1 MESST
6 RFLEVSTTISG
17 WWAALLYGSKKGSI
31 VSLGV
36 YSKDLDLKINKR
48 ITDNNSTTA
57 AELAAIDEAIKTI
70 QEKKIESENI
80 VILTDSL
87 AATISIKNPNKTN
100 ARQDLTESINI
111 RANDLQEKNQ
121 TQVQICW
128 IPAHCNIEGNEKA
141 DKQAKLGLSSK
152 TRRKTGLGPSEV
164 KSIINQYKNK
174 MWQDM
179 WTNNPK
185 GRFFHAIAPQVGGD
199 EGSLALVIGHQG
211 TGGDEGSVAL
221 VIGHQGTGGDEGSV
235 ALVIGHQGTGGDE
248 GSVALVIGH
257 QGTGGDEGSVALVI
271 GHQGTGGDEG
281 SVALVIG
288 HQGTGGDEGSL
299 ALVIGHQ
306 GTGGDEGSLALVIGH
321 QGTGGDEGSVAL
333 VIGHQGTGGDEGSLA
348 LVIGHQGTG
357 GDEGSVALVIGH
369 QGTGG
374 DEGSLALVIGHQGT
388 GGVGSKVG

>member
-1 MESST
+1 AITDPNSKLSQ
-6 RFLEVSTTISG
+6 F
-17 WWAALLYGSKKGSI
+17 ADDCALWKSCGKFKKNGGPRAKVKFNKLIKQLGDQATKLIQQVRKLGLKVNTHKTKAVTFGDGSKKGSI

-185 GRFFHAIAPQVGGD
+185 GRFFHAIAPQ
-199 EGSLALVIGHQG
+199 
-211 TGGDEGSVAL
+211 
-221 VIGHQGTGGDEGSV
+221 
-235 ALVIGHQGTGGDE
+235 
-248 GSVALVIGH
+248 
-257 QGTGGDEGSVALVI
+257 
-271 GHQGTGGDEG
+271 
-281 SVALVIG
+281 
-288 HQGTGGDEGSL
+288 
-299 ALVIGHQ
+299 
-306 GTGGDEGSLALVIGH
+306 
-321 QGTGGDEGSVAL
+321 
-333 VIGHQGTGGDEGSLA
+333 
-348 LVIGHQGTG
+348 
-357 GDEGSVALVIGH
+357 
-369 QGTGG
+369 
-374 DEGSLALVIGHQGT
+374 
-388 GGVGSKVG
+388 

>member
-1 MESST
+1 MSYSSDLSSPTIVLWHSRPMTSCDVTGEGRIEQRDIHALSMEAENSY
-6 RFLEVSTTISG
+6 STTISSRPDR
-17 WWAALLYGSKKGSI
+17 LRDGSKKGSI

-87 AATISIKNPNKTN
+87 AATLSIKNPNKTN

-141 DKQAKLGLSSK
+141 DKQAKLGLGSK

-185 GRFFHAIAPQVGGD
+185 GRFFHAIAPQ
-199 EGSLALVIGHQG
+199 
-211 TGGDEGSVAL
+211 
-221 VIGHQGTGGDEGSV
+221 
-235 ALVIGHQGTGGDE
+235 
-248 GSVALVIGH
+248 
-257 QGTGGDEGSVALVI
+257 
-271 GHQGTGGDEG
+271 
-281 SVALVIG
+281 
-288 HQGTGGDEGSL
+288 
-299 ALVIGHQ
+299 
-306 GTGGDEGSLALVIGH
+306 
-321 QGTGGDEGSVAL
+321 
-333 VIGHQGTGGDEGSLA
+333 
-348 LVIGHQGTG
+348 
-357 GDEGSVALVIGH
+357 
-369 QGTGG
+369 
-374 DEGSLALVIGHQGT
+374 
-388 GGVGSKVG
+388 

>member
-1 MESST
+1 MDT
-6 RFLEVSTTISG
+6 QRHPN
-17 WWAALLYGSKKGSI
+17 LLDPSP
-31 VSLGV
+31 LLV

-87 AATISIKNPNKTN
+87 AATLSIKNPNKTN

-185 GRFFHAIAPQVGGD
+185 GRFFHAIAPQVDGSKKGSIVSLGVYSKDLDLKINKRITDNNSTTAAELAAID
-199 EGSLALVIGHQG
+199 EAIKTIQEKKIESENIVILTDSLAATLSIKNPNKTNARQDLTESINIRANDLQEKNQTQVQICWIPAHCNIEGNEKADKQAKLG
-211 TGGDEGSVAL
+211 LSSKTRRKTGLGPSEVKSIINQYKNKKWQDMWTNNPKGRFFHAIAPQTRRDRNQRKKTKADRQKKTE
-221 VIGHQGTGGDEGSV
+221 TWREK
-235 ALVIGHQGTGGDE
+235 E
-248 GSVALVIGH
+248 
-257 QGTGGDEGSVALVI
+257 
-271 GHQGTGGDEG
+271 
-281 SVALVIG
+281 
-288 HQGTGGDEGSL
+288 
-299 ALVIGHQ
+299 
-306 GTGGDEGSLALVIGH
+306 
-321 QGTGGDEGSVAL
+321 
-333 VIGHQGTGGDEGSLA
+333 
-348 LVIGHQGTG
+348 
-357 GDEGSVALVIGH
+357 
-369 QGTGG
+369 
-374 DEGSLALVIGHQGT
+374 
-388 GGVGSKVG
+388 